1 MNEPLA
7 CTSTSAAL
15 EPIIPTERPQTR
27 FTIPTMKPTA
37 KTPYAILL
45 ALWNSYHDPSVV
57 MNVAE
62 LATPLFQAQAPGLPE
77 IKIAMITP

>member
-1 MNEPLA
+1 
-7 CTSTSAAL
+7 
-15 EPIIPTERPQTR
+15 
-27 FTIPTMKPTA
+27 MKPTA